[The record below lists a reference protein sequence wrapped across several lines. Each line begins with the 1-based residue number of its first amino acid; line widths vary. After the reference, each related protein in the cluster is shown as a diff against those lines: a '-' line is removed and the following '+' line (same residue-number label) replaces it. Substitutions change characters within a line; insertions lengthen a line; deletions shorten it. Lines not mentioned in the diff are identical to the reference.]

1 MHFIFLCKQ
10 AHQTPVCE
18 GSIPAPWVLSPAGSL
33 RLFSLFLCSLVS
45 SLECPQNGLTLTKMQ
60 SIKHRTFLGGMPPGD
75 RQMGEGVYKVFV
87 KKKVHPPETSVL
99 VTTSSM
105 FPGNACNL
113 DQATTF
119 SASVLSPKLGRLA
132 VPICLGYRENN
143 WMSGNHFGKQQEYS
157 SFSILQG
164 RRTSV

>member
-1 MHFIFLCKQ
+1 
-10 AHQTPVCE
+10 
-18 GSIPAPWVLSPAGSL
+18 
-33 RLFSLFLCSLVS
+33 
-45 SLECPQNGLTLTKMQ
+45 
-60 SIKHRTFLGGMPPGD
+60 
-75 RQMGEGVYKVFV
+75 MGGVYKVFV

-143 WMSGNHFGKQQEYS
+143 WMSGKHFGKQQEYS
-157 SFSILQG
+157 SFSLLQG
-164 RRTSV
+164 RRTSVRTLGTLPIISQIKHAALVLVTATAACLHTGCRGPTGRMGLQQGRGAIEG